1 VNEKDCGGFR
11 SMMYEVNPGA
21 WGYGLR
27 PGTPSGIVDAYVAVE
42 HITDGKQYMASFETL
57 A

>member
-1 VNEKDCGGFR
+1 MNEKDCGGFR